1 MKYYLIAGEKSGDLH
16 ASNLMKE
23 ILQNDPEAE
32 FRFWGGEEMQKVGGE
47 LIHHYSEISFM
58 GFLEVAKNLMT
69 IRRFMNYC
77 KKDILCWKPDVVIL
91 VDFSGFNL
99 KIAKYVKPRGTKV
112 FYYISPKVWAWNQ
125 SRAKRIRNVVD
136 RMFVIMHFEKAFYKK
151 YDYDVD
157 YVGNPL
163 FDAINQFEPSP
174 TFLEDNQLDANKK
187 IIAVLPGSRYQE
199 VSAII
204 NTMLTII
211 PKYDSNE
218 YQFVVAGVEHL
229 PSELYD
235 EAKKLG
241 VKVIF
246 NQTYDLL
253 TKATSAV
260 VTSGTATLE
269 TALFEVPQV
278 VCYRTSPV
286 TYNII
291 KALIKVRFISLVNLI
306 ADKEVVKELIQGDF
320 TTENLEKELGYTLN
334 EKREKIIQDY
344 KEMKAMIKTEGTSK
358 KAASLMY
365 KYLTEGIPEQ
375 KF

>member
-23 ILQNDPEAE
+23 ILNNDPEAE
-32 FRFWGGEEMQKVGGE
+32 FRFWGGEEMQKVGGT

-58 GFLEVAKNLMT
+58 GFLEVAKNLLT
-69 IRRFMNYC
+69 IRRYMNEC

-125 SRAKRIRNVVD
+125 SRAKRIRTAVD

-163 FDAINQFEPSP
+163 FDAIKQFDPSP
-174 TFLEDNQLDANKK
+174 TFLEDNQLDPSKK

-199 VSAII
+199 VQMILQ
-204 NTMLTII
+204 TMLTII
-211 PKYDSNE
+211 PKYNKE
-218 YQFVVAGVEHL
+218 EFQFVVAGVDHL
-229 PSELYD
+229 PSELYQEVKD
-235 EAKKLG
+235 LG
-241 VKVIF
+241 VKLVF

-253 TKATSAV
+253 SNATSAV

-306 ADKEVVKELIQGDF
+306 ADKEVVRELIQNDF
-320 TTENLEKELGYTLN
+320 TTENLAQELEYTLTT
-334 EKREKIIQDY
+334 KRDKILQDY
-344 KEMKAMIKTEGTSK
+344 KEMKAKIDTEGTSK

>member
-23 ILQNDPEAE
+23 ILVKDPDAE
-32 FRFWGGEEMQKVGGE
+32 FRFWGGEEMQKVGGTM
-47 LIHHYSEISFM
+47 IHHYADISFM
-58 GFLEVAKNLMT
+58 GFLEVAKNLVP
-69 IRRFMNYC
+69 IYRYLNEC

-125 SRAKRIRNVVD
+125 NRAKRIRKVVD

-151 YDYDVD
+151 FDYDVD

-163 FDAINQFEPSP
+163 FDAIKQFTPSP
-174 TFLEDNQLDANKK
+174 SFFTDNNINPDKK
-187 IIAVLPGSRYQE
+187 IIAILPGSRFQE
-199 VSAII
+199 VSAIM

-211 PKYDSNE
+211 PKYSNE
-218 YQFVVAGVEHL
+218 YQFIIAGVENL
-229 PSELYD
+229 PANLYD
-235 EAKKLG
+235 EAKALG

-253 TKATSAV
+253 THATSAV

-269 TALFEVPQV
+269 TALFDVPQV
-278 VCYRTSPV
+278 VCYRTSTV
-286 TYNII
+286 TYSIV
-291 KALIKVRFISLVNLI
+291 KALIKVKFISLVNLI
-306 ADKEVVKELIQGDF
+306 ADKEVVKELIQKDF
-320 TTENLEKELGYTLN
+320 TTERLEEELEYTLTT
-334 EKREKIIQDY
+334 KREKILSDY
-344 KEMKAMIKTEGTSK
+344 AEMKAKIDTEGTSK
-358 KAASLMY
+358 KAANLMY
-365 KYLTEGIPEQ
+365 KYLTEGVPEQ

>member
-23 ILQNDPEAE
+23 ILVKDPDAE
-32 FRFWGGEEMQKVGGE
+32 FRFWGGEEMQKVGGTM
-47 LIHHYSEISFM
+47 IHHYADISFM
-58 GFLEVAKNLMT
+58 GFLEVAKNLVP
-69 IRRFMNYC
+69 IYRYLNEC

-125 SRAKRIRNVVD
+125 NRAKRIRKVVD

-151 YDYDVD
+151 FDYDVD

-163 FDAINQFEPSP
+163 FDAIKQFTPSP
-174 TFLEDNQLDANKK
+174 SFFTDNGIDPDKK
-187 IIAVLPGSRYQE
+187 IIAILPGSRFQE
-199 VSAII
+199 VSSIM

-211 PKYDSNE
+211 PKYSSE
-218 YQFVVAGVEHL
+218 YQFIIAGVENL
-229 PSELYD
+229 PSTLYD
-235 EAKKLG
+235 EAKALG

-253 TKATSAV
+253 THATSAV

-269 TALFEVPQV
+269 TALFDVPQV
-278 VCYRTSPV
+278 VCYRTSTV
-286 TYNII
+286 TYGIV
-291 KALIKVRFISLVNLI
+291 KALIKVKFISLVNLI
-306 ADKEVVKELIQGDF
+306 ADKEVVRELIQKDF
-320 TTENLEKELGYTLN
+320 TTEKLEEELEYTLTT
-334 EKREKIIQDY
+334 KREKILSDY
-344 KEMKAMIKTEGTSK
+344 AEMKAKIDTEGTSK

-365 KYLTEGIPEQ
+365 KYLTEGVPEQ

>member
-23 ILQNDPEAE
+23 ILQNDPEAD
-32 FRFWGGEEMQKVGGE
+32 FRFWGGEEMQKVGGT
-47 LIHHYSEISFM
+47 LVHHYSEISFM
-58 GFLEVAKNLMT
+58 GFLEVAKNLLT
-69 IRRFMNYC
+69 IRRYLNEC
-77 KKDILCWKPDVVIL
+77 KKDVLCWKPDVIIL

-99 KIAKYVKPRGTKV
+99 KIAQYVKPRGTKV

-125 SRAKRIRNVVD
+125 SRAKRIRKVVD

-163 FDAINQFEPSP
+163 FDAIKQFTPSP
-174 TFLEDNQLDANKK
+174 TFLEDNNLDLHKK
-187 IIAVLPGSRYQE
+187 VIAILPGSRHQE
-199 VSAII
+199 VSAIM

-218 YQFVVAGVEHL
+218 YQFIVAGVEHL
-229 PSELYD
+229 PTELYD

-278 VCYRTSPV
+278 VCYRTSPI
-286 TYNII
+286 TYNIV
-291 KALIKVRFISLVNLI
+291 KALIKIRFISLVNLI
-306 ADKEVVKELIQGDF
+306 TDKEVVKELIQGEY

-334 EKREKIIQDY
+334 ERREQIIQDY
-344 KEMKAMIKTEGTSK
+344 KELKALINTEGTSK
-358 KAASLMY
+358 KAASLMI
-365 KYLTEGIPEQ
+365 KYLKEGIPQ
-375 KF
+375 QNF